1 MEPLVS
7 DDLSPIFLADGI
19 ESKVRN
25 YQSRIDDEQGRK
37 QFYHVRRDQKSAK
50 NERRV
55 LGKRE
60 TDSAE
65 NKEEKKA
72 DIGEVPHEA

>member
-1 MEPLVS
+1 MEPLMS
-7 DDLSPIFLADGI
+7 DDFSPIFLADGI
-19 ESKVRN
+19 ETKVRDH
-25 YQSRIDDEQGRK
+25 QSRIHDDQGRK
-37 QFYHVRRDQKSAK
+37 QFYHVRRDQESAK

-65 NKEEKKA
+65 NEEEKKS
-72 DIGEVPHEA
+72 DIGEVPNEA